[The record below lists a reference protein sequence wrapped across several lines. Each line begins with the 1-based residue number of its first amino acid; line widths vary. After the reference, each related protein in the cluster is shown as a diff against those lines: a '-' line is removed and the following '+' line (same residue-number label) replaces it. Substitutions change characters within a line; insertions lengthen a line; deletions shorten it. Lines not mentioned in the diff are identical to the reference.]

1 MIKLNQEQINESNTN
16 IFGDWLNDRSLVEKF
31 LTAKPFEHVVIDGF
45 LEKGYAEQVYNS
57 FPTDIDAKHW
67 WKYCN
72 PLEVKYANDNLEIMP
87 NIIRNIFY
95 ALSSTKIIQKM
106 CEISNIPNLEYD
118 EYLHGAG
125 LHIMPRYGRL
135 NMHLDYEKHP
145 ITNKERRLNI
155 ILYLSKDWKEE
166 WNGET
171 QLWNKD
177 MTECVTKS
185 PIAFNRAIIFKTN
198 DVSWHGLPEII
209 TCPEG
214 TYRKSLAYYYVSPLV
229 SKSSTDKVGANDD
242 GYRTKA
248 TYVKR
253 PQDEFDPRMEKLFR
267 IRSQRRITSE
277 DMNEIWSDWNIK
289 Q

>member
-1 MIKLNQEQINESNTN
+1 MKITQDQINNCNTD
-16 IFGDWLNDRSLVEKF
+16 IFGDWINDSSLSGKF
-31 LTAKPFEHVVIDGF
+31 LAARPFEHIIIDNF
-45 LEKGYAEQVYNS
+45 LQREYAEQVYNS
-57 FPTDIDAKHW
+57 FPTDIDNW

-72 PLEVKYANDNLEIMP
+72 PLEVKYANDNLESMP
-87 NIIRNIFY
+87 NNIQNIFY

-106 CEISNIPNLEYD
+106 CELSNITDLEYD

-145 ITNKERRLNI
+145 ISNKERRLNI
-155 ILYLSKDWKEE
+155 ILYLSKDWNSE
-166 WNGET
+166 WNGDT
-171 QLWNKD
+171 QLWNSD

-185 PIAFNRAIIFKTN
+185 FISFNRAIIFKTN

-209 TCPEG
+209 TCPDNVF
-214 TYRKSLAYYYVSPLV
+214 RKSLAYYYVSPLT
-229 SKSSTDKVGANDD
+229 SKSSTEKVGANGD

-253 PQDEFDPRMEKLFR
+253 PQDPFDPRMEKLFR
-267 IRSQRRITSE
+267 IRSQRRITEE
-277 DMNEIWSDWNIK
+277 DMNEIWPEWNIK
-289 Q
+289 QK